1 MRPADEYESE
11 SMAPDYK
18 GTAASM
24 SPHGSPD
31 GEGGGAVRPPVALRE
46 PVEHVIHGDR
56 RMDHYA
62 WLRDKKD
69 PRVIAYLNEENA
81 YADQAMGGLAGLQEG
96 LYQE

>member
-1 MRPADEYESE
+1 MRPADGHESE
-11 SMAPDYK
+11 RMGPDYK
-18 GTAASM
+18 GTATSM
-24 SPHGSPD
+24 SPDASPECQ
-31 GEGGGAVRPPVALRE
+31 GEGAARPPVALRE